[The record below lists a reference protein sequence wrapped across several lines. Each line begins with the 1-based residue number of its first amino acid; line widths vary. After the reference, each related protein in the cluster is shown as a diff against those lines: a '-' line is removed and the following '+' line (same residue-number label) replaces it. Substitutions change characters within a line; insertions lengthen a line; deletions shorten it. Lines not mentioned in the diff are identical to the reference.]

1 MNTLNTQ
8 QLWQDLQQQGLVV
21 GELPPVSLASSPW
34 YIRLMQGVAGWLG
47 ALFLFG
53 FVGFALSDIL
63 KSAGLSITFGLLI
76 CALAFFIFRWA
87 QDSDFATQFGLAV
100 SIAGQAVF
108 IFGLFEL
115 FKADSLPAF
124 SDSFSFPIFFSI
136 FVFQALLALF
146 VPNTIHRVFTS
157 WSAVLALTFALNQI
171 GIYGVGTGIIALS
184 FALIWSNESIW
195 AMHSK
200 LWQPIGYGLALALV
214 QNEVLHFF
222 SRELWELSGH
232 PNPSGLMHYA
242 SFISTA
248 FVVFTFLWAVKKL
261 LDRENI
267 LLSNPTAQV
276 AIVAALLLGVLSF
289 VAHGMAT
296 SLLIL
301 LLGFATGNRVL
312 MGLGLLALGGF
323 ISHYY
328 YLLQNTL
335 MFKSMVLAITG
346 ILLLSIRFGLQKYFP
361 LTDSK
366 EKSDA

>member
-1 MNTLNTQ
+1 MKSLNEQ

-21 GELPPVSLASSPW
+21 GDLPPVSPSSTPW
-34 YIRLMQGVAGWLG
+34 YIRLMQGVAGWIG
-47 ALFLFG
+47 ALFLFA
-53 FVGFALSDIL
+53 FVGFTLETVL
-63 KSAGLSITFGLLI
+63 KSAELSITFGLLI

-87 QDSDFATQFGLAV
+87 RDNDFATQFGLAV
-100 SIAGQAVF
+100 SIAGQGVF

-115 FKADSLPAF
+115 FKADS
-124 SDSFSFPIFFSI
+124 FPVFFSV

-146 VPNTIHRVFTS
+146 IPNSIHRVFTS
-157 WSAVLALTFALNQI
+157 WSAVLALTFALNRL

-195 AMHSK
+195 AMRGK
-200 LWQPIGYGLALALV
+200 IWRPIGYGLALALV

-222 SRELWELSGH
+222 GRDLWELSGH
-232 PNPSGLMHYA
+232 SNQGGLILYVP
-242 SFISTA
+242 FISTA
-248 FVVFTFLWAVKKL
+248 LVVFTFLWVVKRL

-267 LLSNPTAQV
+267 LLNSPVAQV
-276 AIVAALLLGVLSF
+276 AIVAALLLGALSF
-289 VAHGMAT
+289 VAHGIAT
-296 SLLIL
+296 ALLIL

-328 YLLQNTL
+328 YQLQNTL

-346 ILLLSIRFGLQKYFP
+346 IVLLSIRFGLQKYFP

-366 EKSDA
+366 EKYDA